1 MKVNTRLFGEI
12 DITDDKIVTLEKGI
26 IGFPDLQKFT
36 LIFDLDKGD
45 AGVIKWFQSLD
56 EPQFALPVIDP
67 TVILPD
73 YAPSINDE
81 LLQPLGELTDDNLL
95 ILVTIKVPENI
106 KNMTVN
112 LRAPLIIN
120 ADTLKGGQMITE
132 DENDVRFPIYDLLQK
147 NAKGGE

>member
-1 MKVNTRLFGEI
+1 
-12 DITDDKIVTLEKGI
+12 
-26 IGFPDLQKFT
+26 
-36 LIFDLDKGD
+36 
-45 AGVIKWFQSLD
+45 
-56 EPQFALPVIDP
+56 
-67 TVILPD
+67 
-73 YAPSINDE
+73 
-81 LLQPLGELTDDNLL
+81 
-95 ILVTIKVPENI
+95 